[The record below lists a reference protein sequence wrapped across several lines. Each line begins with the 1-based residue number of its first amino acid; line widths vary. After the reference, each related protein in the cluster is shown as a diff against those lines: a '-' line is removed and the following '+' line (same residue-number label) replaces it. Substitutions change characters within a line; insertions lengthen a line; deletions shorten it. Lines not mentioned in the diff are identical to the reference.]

1 MSMQLHRIEELIELL
16 TPVWKQQPELNLVE
30 IIAQIADQ
38 AGFAKP
44 MSELTDD
51 VLIYQLKMLSIGKDE
66 MIPGIAKDCEDDF
79 KSALLKA
86 RGIKVD

>member
-1 MSMQLHRIEELIELL
+1 MSMQLHRIEELIDLL

-30 IIAQIADQ
+30 IITQIADQ
-38 AGFAKP
+38 AGFDKP

-51 VLIYQLKMLSIGKDE
+51 VLIYQLKMLTIGKED

-79 KSALLKA
+79 KTALLKA
-86 RGIKVD
+86 RGVKV